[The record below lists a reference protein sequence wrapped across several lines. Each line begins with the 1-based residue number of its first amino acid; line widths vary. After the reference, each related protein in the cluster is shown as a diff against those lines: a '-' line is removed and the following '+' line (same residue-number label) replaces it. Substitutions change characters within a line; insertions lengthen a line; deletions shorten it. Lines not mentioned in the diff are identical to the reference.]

1 MLLHPHVSASS
12 FLLGAVGEKE
22 RQGKASNCVKE
33 SVSKRNKGV
42 SKRDKRQ
49 VTVSLFACVYRQES
63 RRGHGQPSA
72 NVGEEVVLSSTS
84 VATRSS
90 GWKESLK
97 VAVPMAGGPFRS
109 APLALPP
116 SSFLLRPSLPFYLQP
131 SIARSLARSL
141 SVSLTNTNTNPRNCR
156 TGVYQEYGSVETRWQ
171 RRRGEFGVARAGKR
185 PLELQTLACMEAT
198 FRMQALIY
206 GHPSNLLLAHI
217 SPYMFLHKVASS

>member
-33 SVSKRNKGV
+33 CVSKRNKGV

-72 NVGEEVVLSSTS
+72 NVREEVVLSSTS

-90 GWKESLK
+90 GWKGSLK

-109 APLALPP
+109 APLPLPP
-116 SSFLLRPSLPFYLQP
+116 PSFLLPPPSFSAFLSPTLN
-131 SIARSLARSL
+131 RSLARSL
-141 SVSLTNTNTNPRNCR
+141 ALCLSHKHKHKHTQMQDGGISGIWLGGNPLAAKAGGVWSGAGGQTATRIANFSL
-156 TGVYQEYGSVETRWQ
+156 YGGYISD
-171 RRRGEFGVARAGKR
+171 AGTYLR
-185 PLELQTLACMEAT
+185 
-198 FRMQALIY
+198 
-206 GHPSNLLLAHI
+206 
-217 SPYMFLHKVASS
+217 SSF